1 MSTAENQDQVIIKP
15 LTGAGGAA
23 VWGLDITKMD
33 DAGYGQVND
42 LMLQY
47 GALAIHGQ
55 ADASVDDLRSFGL
68 HYGELDIHGYSP
80 TVEGFDDVMTIGQ
93 LRGEAFH
100 SDVSWKEVPPN
111 GQLEAKV
118 HCGKLSTKIQWPFT
132 NHQQRVV
139 IINRS
144 KTSVWPLL
152 GGMGWSMDSHVTTR
166 HVTN

>member
-1 MSTAENQDQVIIKP
+1 MSAAENQDQVIIKP

-93 LRGEAFH
+93 LRGGHSIRTFH
-100 SDVSWKEVPPN
+100 
-111 GQLEAKV
+111 
-118 HCGKLSTKIQWPFT
+118 GKRCRRNIPCCLPVRCQRWVAGHSMLTSTKPMKACRIP
-132 NHQQRVV
+132 
-139 IINRS
+139 
-144 KTSVWPLL
+144 
-152 GGMGWSMDSHVTTR
+152 
-166 HVTN
+166 